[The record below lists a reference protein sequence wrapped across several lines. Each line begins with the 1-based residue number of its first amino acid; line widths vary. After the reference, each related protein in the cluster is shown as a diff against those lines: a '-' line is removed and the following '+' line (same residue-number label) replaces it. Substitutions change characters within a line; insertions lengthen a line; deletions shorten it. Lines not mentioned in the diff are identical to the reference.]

1 MRILRLPEVKAL
13 TGHRSHVSIYNA
25 IHAGLFTKQVQIG
38 QRSVGWPAH
47 EVEMIIRA
55 RVAGKNDSEIRILVN
70 DLHAR
75 RVGRE
80 SPEHGARTEDKVSV
94 SGQVLGR
101 TFL

>member
-47 EVEMIIRA
+47 EVEMINRA
-55 RVAGKNDSEIRILVN
+55 RVAGKSDAEIRILVN
-70 DLHAR
+70 ELHVR
-75 RVGRE
+75 RLGAFPAEQVAGVEEKGRVTGP
-80 SPEHGARTEDKVSV
+80 SFVP
-94 SGQVLGR
+94 
-101 TFL
+101 TFQ

>member
-47 EVEMIIRA
+47 EVETINRA
-55 RVAGKNDSEIRILVN
+55 RIAGKTEIEIRRLVEELHELRSGMGNQASSEIRIS
-70 DLHAR
+70 
-75 RVGRE
+75 G
-80 SPEHGARTEDKVSV
+80 GAIK
-94 SGQVLGR
+94 
-101 TFL
+101 